1 VPWDREAVLES
12 VRRTRRVL
20 VVHEDLMT
28 AGFGAE
34 VAAVVAEE
42 AFLNLDAP
50 VARLAIEDIPTP
62 YNVPLMNVV
71 LPSVDRIAGR
81 LRELVDF

>member
-1 VPWDREAVLES
+1 VLF
-12 VRRTRRVL
+12 
-20 VVHEDLMT
+20 VHDDLMR
-28 AGFGAE
+28 AVFGSE
-34 VAAVVAEE
+34 FGAVVAEE

-62 YNVPLMNVV
+62 YNVPLMHVV